1 VKHILRDL
9 FPLGCQRGV
18 VLPLAMLVLLILS
31 AVLAG
36 LALVAGQEPLVA
48 GNHLMIAQAQA
59 MAEAGIER
67 ALWALSNQDSPD
79 GIAWSS
85 LAPAPYDGSRFIA
98 VTTDS
103 GAVLG
108 GFRLAVTGE
117 GDRQRQIVA
126 TGLVP
131 GDDGPLGR
139 ARQEIS
145 ATAIRL
151 RFPDP
156 PAGLTVRGDLVLGSG
171 VSVDAAGYGSCGAAA
186 GTWSAGSTTFEPGSQ
201 VQGNGG
207 AREIPN
213 EPTADFLEHQNQ
225 VLFDERSFTPT
236 ELNALK
242 AVARARGTYFRGSV
256 VFDATR
262 PLPDG
267 LIFIDTADGR
277 PISEATLVTD
287 LATVSVDTGAGTGP
301 GGVFRGWIVANGS
314 VSIGGSIAVEGL
326 VYAADRFTQTG
337 SAHLTGVA
345 LAGHVRS
352 TTPSLVDARPG
363 SGPALVGSCEAGRT
377 GGGSLPQRWRVKPG
391 SYREAA
397 G

>member
-1 VKHILRDL
+1 L
-9 FPLGCQRGV
+9 FRFGDQRGA
-18 VLPLAMLVLLILS
+18 VLPLAMIILLILS
-31 AVLAG
+31 AVLTG
-36 LALVAGQEPLVA
+36 FALLAGQEPLVA
-48 GNHLMIAQAQA
+48 SNHLMIAQAQA

-79 GIAWSS
+79 GIAWS
-85 LAPAPYDGSRFIA
+85 APAAAPYDGSRFIA
-98 VTTDS
+98 VATE
-103 GAVLG
+103 GGVVLG
-108 GFRLAVTGE
+108 GFRLAIAGE

-126 TGLVP
+126 TGLAP

-171 VSVDAAGYGSCGAAA
+171 VSVDATGYGSCGSVA
-186 GTWSAGSTTFEPGSQ
+186 GAWSTGSTTFEPGSQ
-201 VQGNGG
+201 AQGSSG
-207 AREIPN
+207 ALATPDA
-213 EPTADFLEHQNQ
+213 PSAGSLEYQSRS
-225 VLFDERSFTPT
+225 VFDERSFTPM
-236 ELNALK
+236 ELSALK

-256 VFDATR
+256 AFDATR

-267 LIFIDTADGR
+267 LIFVDTLDGR
-277 PISEATLVTD
+277 PISEATSLAE
-287 LATVSVDTGAGTGP
+287 LATVSVGTGAGTGL
-301 GGVFRGWIVANGS
+301 GGAFRGWIVANGS
-314 VSIGGSIAVEGL
+314 VSIGGSIAIEGL

-337 SAHLTGVA
+337 TARLTGVA
-345 LAGHVRS
+345 MAGHVRS

-363 SGPALVGSCEAGRT
+363 SGPALVASCEAGRT
-377 GGGSLPQRWRVKPG
+377 GGGKLPQRWLVKPG